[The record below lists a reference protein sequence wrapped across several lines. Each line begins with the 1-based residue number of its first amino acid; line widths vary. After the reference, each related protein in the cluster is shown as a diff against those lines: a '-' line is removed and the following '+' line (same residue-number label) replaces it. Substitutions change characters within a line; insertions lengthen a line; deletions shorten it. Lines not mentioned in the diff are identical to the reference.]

1 MERGSPE
8 ELEERLALCGA
19 GHTVRGFFFTAAL
32 EAVRAL
38 GDPAALARC
47 VEGAGGDRFLTFFSY
62 PVSTLNRL
70 LYAAAWALS
79 ETSGG
84 FDAAM
89 RQLGQQVAPDYLES
103 GAGRVLVMLAGGEP
117 KRMLNG
123 FPAAFRTAIRH
134 GECSVQWD
142 GPSRAVVVIQGTTV
156 PTGYFEGAVRGVFA
170 TTRVAEVS
178 TVSRPLGLNGTEV
191 EVSWEAP
198 GERPADP

>member
-8 ELEERLALCGA
+8 ELAERLALCGPE
-19 GHTVRGFFFTAAL
+19 HTVRGFFFTAAL

-47 VEGAGGDRFLTFFSY
+47 VEVAGGDRFLTFFSY
-62 PVSTLNRL
+62 PVATLNRL

-79 ETSGG
+79 GRWGS
-84 FDAAM
+84 FDEAM
-89 RQLGQQVAPDYLES
+89 RQLGEQVAPDYLES

-134 GECSVQWD
+134 GDCSVQWA
-142 GPSRAVVVIQGTTV
+142 GPQRAVVVIQGTTV
-156 PTGYFEGAVRGVFA
+156 PPVYFEGAVRGVFA
-170 TTRVAEVS
+170 TTRVAQVT
-178 TVSRPLGLNGTEV
+178 TVGRPRGFTGTEV
-191 EVSWEAP
+191 EVSWEGP
-198 GERPADP
+198 DVQPAGV